1 MKFVDEFRNPALA
14 EKLLA
19 HIWATSTRPA
29 TLMEVCGTH
38 TVALFRHGIPSLLP
52 RHISL
57 LSGPGCPVCVTA
69 VADIDRALFLSRQP
83 GTIIATFGDMLRVP
97 GSCTSL
103 LRQRSEGADVRI
115 VYSAYDA
122 LQIARETPRQQVVFL
137 GVGFETTAPTVAA
150 VIKRAKAE
158 GVGNF
163 SVLSMHKV
171 LPPALQ
177 ALVSCDELRLS
188 GFICPG
194 HVSTVIG
201 TAAYEKVARSFRI
214 PCVVAGFEPLD
225 LLQAIALLVE
235 QIEQGRAEAEIQYLR
250 AVSPQGNP
258 KARALMEEVFT
269 VKDSVWRGFG
279 TLPLSGL
286 GVAAAYKEFDSE
298 RRFQMP
304 ALEGREPAGCI
315 CGDVLRGIKKPIDC
329 ALFRKHCSP
338 DNPVGACMVSSEGTC
353 AAYHK
358 YSP

>member
-1 MKFVDEFRNPALA
+1 MKYVDEYRDPNLA
-14 EKLLA
+14 ERLVA
-19 HIWATSTRPA
+19 HIRAISTQPI

-38 TVALFRHGIPSLLP
+38 TVALFRNGIPALLP

-69 VADIDRALFLSRQP
+69 VADIDKALFLSQLP
-83 GTIIATFGDMLRVP
+83 GTTITTFGDLLRVP

-103 LRQRSEGADVRI
+103 LKQRSEGADVRI

-122 LQIARETPRQQVVFL
+122 LQVARENPARQVVFL

-150 VIKRAKAE
+150 VIKRAKVE

-163 SVLSMHKV
+163 SVLSMHKI

-177 ALVSCDELRLS
+177 ALLSSEELKLS

-201 TAAYEKVARSFRI
+201 TAAYESVARSFHI

-225 LLQAIALLVE
+225 LLQTIALLVE
-235 QIEQGRAEAEIQYLR
+235 QIEHGRAEVQIQYLR

-258 KARALMEEVFT
+258 RARALMDEVFT

-279 TLPLSGL
+279 TLPLSGQRL
-286 GVAAAYKEFDSE
+286 SAAYEEFDSE
-298 RRFQMP
+298 LRFQVP
-304 ALEGREPAGCI
+304 PLEGREPAGCI
-315 CGDVLRGIKKPIDC
+315 CGDILRGTKRPLDC
-329 ALFRKHCSP
+329 GLFRKVCSP

-353 AAYHK
+353 AAYYK
-358 YSP
+358 YSN